1 MTPLMLL
8 ALTVIAIPLALVM
21 LDRWRIDL
29 AALFIIVV
37 LRLAQYLGL
46 GILSTPHTPS
56 ATALAISGFSQP
68 VVITLIGLFVLTQSL
83 TNNGVMLWLGQTL
96 NRIGRGSETRLI
108 FLFTLSA
115 ALLSLLMN
123 NVAVGALLLPSAMN
137 VARQSGIR
145 PSKLLIPIAYGTAL
159 GGMATYFT
167 TANIVIS
174 NLLTI
179 SQPPQAPLGVL
190 SFAATGGLIAVAGIL
205 YIVLIGR
212 RTLPAHD
219 PGPEQLLARRGST
232 ELENLYSIGDRLW
245 EAKINPSS
253 PLAGKTLKS
262 SRIGEKLGIAVIA
275 IWRGRQ
281 AIFTPAANEA
291 LHPDDVLVIVGREE
305 RVAQLAGMEVS
316 IGREQN
322 TITRFG
328 VTLVELILAPHSAY
342 EAKTIK
348 TMNFRRKY
356 GFTAVALL
364 RQGHSYRT
372 DVGDMPLELGD
383 SLLMIG
389 PPDRVRD
396 LRVNPDV
403 IILEPDPASRAIPR
417 RRAVTSVLIFIAA
430 IVAALLGVP
439 VYLAVLAAAVLT
451 MLLGL
456 LPIQEA
462 YRAIEWQVIFFIAGM
477 YVASLAMVN
486 TGLAAL
492 IGKNAIAPIEQL
504 GPLGLAGAVFLL
516 SAGLTQL
523 MGSQAT
529 AFVVGP
535 LAISAAIHI
544 GANAQ
549 AIAVA
554 SAIGCSASF
563 LTPTAHAVNVIMMN
577 PGNYRFRDFARAGWG
592 LMLVTFLALMA
603 GMVLFWNL

>member
-1 MTPLMLL
+1 
-8 ALTVIAIPLALVM
+8 
-21 LDRWRIDL
+21 
-29 AALFIIVV
+29 
-37 LRLAQYLGL
+37 
-46 GILSTPHTPS
+46 
-56 ATALAISGFSQP
+56 
-68 VVITLIGLFVLTQSL
+68 
-83 TNNGVMLWLGQTL
+83 
-96 NRIGRGSETRLI
+96 
-108 FLFTLSA
+108 
-115 ALLSLLMN
+115 
-123 NVAVGALLLPSAMN
+123 
-137 VARQSGIR
+137 
-145 PSKLLIPIAYGTAL
+145 
-159 GGMATYFT
+159 
-167 TANIVIS
+167 
-174 NLLTI
+174 
-179 SQPPQAPLGVL
+179 
-190 SFAATGGLIAVAGIL
+190 
-205 YIVLIGR
+205 
-212 RTLPAHD
+212 
-219 PGPEQLLARRGST
+219 
-232 ELENLYSIGDRLW
+232 
-245 EAKINPSS
+245 
-253 PLAGKTLKS
+253 
-262 SRIGEKLGIAVIA
+262 
-275 IWRGRQ
+275 
-281 AIFTPAANEA
+281 
-291 LHPDDVLVIVGREE
+291 
-305 RVAQLAGMEVS
+305 VS

>member
-1 MTPLMLL
+1 MLL
-8 ALTVIAIPLALVM
+8 VLVIIVIPLALVM
-21 LDRWRIDL
+21 LDRWRIDI
-29 AALFIIVV
+29 AALFMIVV
-37 LRLAQYLGL
+37 LGLAQYFGL
-46 GILSTPHTPS
+46 GILSTPQTPS

-68 VVITLIGLFVLTQSL
+68 VVITLIGLFVLTQAL

-96 NRIGRGSETRLI
+96 NRLGRGSETRLI

-137 VARQSGIR
+137 VARQTGVR

-179 SQPPQAPLGVL
+179 SQPPQPPLGVL
-190 SFAATGGLIAVAGIL
+190 SFAATGGLIATAGIL
-205 YIVLIGR
+205 YMALIGR
-212 RTLPAHD
+212 RALPAHE
-219 PGPEQLLARRGST
+219 PGPEQMLARRGST
-232 ELENLYSIGDRLW
+232 ELEYLYALGDRLW
-245 EAKINPSS
+245 EAKINRTS

-262 SRIGEKLGIAVIA
+262 SRIGENLGIAIIA

-281 AIFTPAANEA
+281 AMFTPSADET
-291 LHPDDVLVIVGREE
+291 LQPEDVLVVVGREE
-305 RVAQLAGMEVS
+305 RVSQLTQMEVN
-316 IGREQN
+316 IGREQS
-322 TITRFG
+322 TVTHLG

-342 EAKTIK
+342 EGKTIK

-364 RQGHSYRT
+364 RRGRSYRT
-372 DVGDMPLELGD
+372 DVADMTLELGD
-383 SLLMIG
+383 SLLLIG
-389 PPDRVRD
+389 APGRVRD
-396 LRVNPDV
+396 LRINPDV
-403 IILEPDPASRAIPR
+403 IVLEPDPASRAIPR
-417 RRAVTSVLIFIAA
+417 RRALTSILIFVAA
-430 IVAALLGVP
+430 IAAALLGVP

-451 MLLGL
+451 LLLGL
-456 LPIQEA
+456 MPIQEA
-462 YRAIEWQVIFFIAGM
+462 YRSIEWQVIFFIAGM
-477 YVASLAMVN
+477 YAASLAMVN
-486 TGLAAL
+486 TGLAAWVGEQAL
-492 IGKNAIAPIEQL
+492 APIAHF
-504 GPLGLAGAVFLL
+504 GPLGLAGATFLL

-535 LAISAAIHI
+535 IAISAALHL
-544 GANAQ
+544 GTNAQ

-577 PGNYRFRDFARAGWG
+577 PGNYRFCDFVRAGWG
-592 LMLVTFLALMA
+592 LLLVTFLALMA
-603 GMVLFWNL
+603 GMFLFWNL